1 MSDLE
6 ELNFTFA
13 PDSFEGFDS
22 TENRSELSIRGV
34 TYDSAPKTV
43 GIIFENGEKASQTL
57 VDDGAI
63 EDGNVYKAAELPD
76 EWIHNGISH
85 VMLISNPT
93 RDESKVFVISADLSK
108 YLVVHMDYD

>member
-6 ELNFTFA
+6 ELNLTFA
-13 PDSFEGFDS
+13 PDSFERFDS
-22 TENRSELSIRGV
+22 TEDRSELSIRGV

-43 GIIFENGEKASQTL
+43 GISFENGEQAFQSL
-57 VDDGAI
+57 VDDHVTEG
-63 EDGNVYKAAELPD
+63 GNVYKAVELPN

-93 RDESKVFVISADLSK
+93 RDESKVYVINTSLSK
-108 YLVVHMDYD
+108 FLVVHMDYD